1 MGAIAAAV
9 LLSIVVFGPLGW
21 RLWTDWKRARADM
34 ITADI
39 RSAVNRRLKGESL
52 LSVQVVPRSLW
63 HPGRVVLS
71 APGGEAWLVEAVWPV
86 VAERVP
92 AEYDVVVRLTHP
104 AESRRYREA
113 PRPLDA
119 GGKVKAA

>member
-21 RLWTDWKRARADM
+21 RLRTDWKRARADM
-34 ITADI
+34 TAAEI

-52 LSVQVVPRSLW
+52 LSVWVVPKSLW
-63 HPGRVVLS
+63 RPGRVVLA
-71 APGGEAWLVEAVWPV
+71 APGGEAWLVGAVWPV

-92 AEYDVVVRLTHP
+92 ANYDIVVRLTHP
-104 AESRRYREA
+104 AESRGSREA
-113 PRPLDA
+113 PSAWDA